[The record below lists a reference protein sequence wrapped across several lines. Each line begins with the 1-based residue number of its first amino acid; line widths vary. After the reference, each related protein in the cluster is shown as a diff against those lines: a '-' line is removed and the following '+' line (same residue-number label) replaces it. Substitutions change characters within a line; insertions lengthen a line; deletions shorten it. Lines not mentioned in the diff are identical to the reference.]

1 MSSIEKVEPQ
11 ADGREAEPRLRL
23 VPNPS
28 ASDNSRRSRDEDRW
42 IEMKLSFAELTLI
55 HDSLGAMKTLGL
67 RARQDELLSDTM
79 QLVDV
84 VLNDAFPAP
93 RR

>member
-1 MSSIEKVEPQ
+1 MSNIEQLKPH
-11 ADGREAEPRLRL
+11 ADGGEQAPGLRL

-28 ASDNSRRSRDEDRW
+28 ASDSSRGNRQEDRW

-55 HDSLGAMKTLGL
+55 HDSLRAVKTLRL

-84 VLNDAFPAP
+84 MLNDAFPAP